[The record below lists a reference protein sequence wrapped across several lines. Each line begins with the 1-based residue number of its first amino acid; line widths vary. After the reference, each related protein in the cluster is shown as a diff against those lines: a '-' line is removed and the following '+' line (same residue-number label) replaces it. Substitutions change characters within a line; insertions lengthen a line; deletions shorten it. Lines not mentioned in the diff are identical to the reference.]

1 MSHEPTVA
9 AAVAAIR
16 KPLRKRLDDVCRERN
31 EPLEVVV
38 TNEPVMAE
46 VFQYVWRTFPSRVR
60 QQVNQDFFV
69 QSCLAERHRLIGEVP
84 RKKSLLQRLRERR
97 QAKSGT
103 NVPGVDG

>member
-1 MSHEPTVA
+1 MNQPTVA
-9 AAVAAIR
+9 SAIAAIR

-46 VFQYVWRTFPSRVR
+46 VFQYVWKTFPPHVQ
-60 QQVNQDFFV
+60 QQVDPDFFI

-84 RKKSLLQRLRERR
+84 RKKPLLQRLRERR
-97 QAKSGT
+97 QAKPET
-103 NVPGVDG
+103 IVPSVDG